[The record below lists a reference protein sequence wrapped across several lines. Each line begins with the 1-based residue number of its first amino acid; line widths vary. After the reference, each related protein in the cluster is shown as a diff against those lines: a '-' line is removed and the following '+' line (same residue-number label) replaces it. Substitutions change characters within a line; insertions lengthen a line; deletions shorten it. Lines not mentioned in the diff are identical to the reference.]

1 MSLVLS
7 GGLDEQ
13 YIQKN
18 WKTNSVVYKANTS
31 QLIQMQQQQ
40 KQIVNPPY
48 VHSLD
53 ITKKDQNSLSM
64 YLNVNYLYYWNSW
77 IGKWKYY
84 IF

>member
-64 YLNVNYLYYWNSW
+64 YLNALIIYLLE
-77 IGKWKYY
+77 
-84 IF
+84 